1 MLALTPALALLLVQ
15 PPPAPEDTYEPNPA
29 WKALGPAI
37 WFDPKERTLIL
48 RGRVCLR
55 EGALEHLLC
64 KSRTKEHESILATDA
79 PPKLIHAGLLL
90 TGAEVGHPVR
100 FVPKFVPPAGT
111 PIKIELE
118 WTQDG
123 KAHKANARDW
133 IANSAKKPLAMDWVF
148 AGSNTYTD
156 PETKKTYYGADD
168 GDIVTVAN
176 FETSLLDIP
185 TESTASDADRNYQ
198 ANTEKIPPL
207 GTFVTIRLR
216 PALPEKAKGE
226 APPAATP
233 ARPAGGARSAS

>member
-1 MLALTPALALLLVQ
+1 MLALAPALALLLLQ
-15 PPPAPEDTYEPNPA
+15 PPTAPEDNYEPDPA
-29 WKALGPAI
+29 WKSLGPAT
-37 WFDPKERTLIL
+37 WFDAKGRQLIL

-90 TGAEVGHPVR
+90 TGAEVGRPVS
-100 FVPKFVPPAGT
+100 FTPKFAPPAGT
-111 PIKIELE
+111 AIRIELE

-123 KAHKANARDW
+123 QPRKANARDW

-168 GDIVTVAN
+168 GDLVTVAN

-216 PALPEKAKGE
+216 PILDKAKAGAKAP
-226 APPAATP
+226 APPP
-233 ARPAGGARSAS
+233 SR